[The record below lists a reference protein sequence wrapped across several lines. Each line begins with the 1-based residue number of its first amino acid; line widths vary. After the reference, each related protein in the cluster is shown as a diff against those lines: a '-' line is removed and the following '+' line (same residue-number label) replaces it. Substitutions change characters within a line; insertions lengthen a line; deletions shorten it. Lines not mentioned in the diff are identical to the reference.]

1 MSLPQFFKDVMNK
14 VFTRSNYEL
23 VNTII
28 TLFQLRK
35 LRYWAFREII
45 SSING
50 CGGYL
55 LDLGAGNGSMTR
67 FVMSNG
73 LRRRPV
79 ILLDPAI
86 NGLKSVHDLD
96 PEAVDRVVGV
106 GEHLPVRPGSICI
119 VYTAFAL
126 RQFSNK
132 PLALLEVRRA
142 LRSGGYFIV
151 LEFWRPDN
159 PLAYAVLLFYL
170 AFALPLL
177 VSIAAPREVR
187 DYMTMRV
194 TVRDIG
200 GFSWLR
206 GLIREF
212 IGNIIT
218 YRTYLGIFLI
228 IRAVKA

>member
-1 MSLPQFFKDVMNK
+1 M
-14 VFTRSNYEL
+14 
-23 VNTII
+23 
-28 TLFQLRK
+28 
-35 LRYWAFREII
+35 
-45 SSING
+45 
-50 CGGYL
+50 
-55 LDLGAGNGSMTR
+55 
-67 FVMSNG
+67 
-73 LRRRPV
+73 
-79 ILLDPAI
+79 
-86 NGLKSVHDLD
+86 
-96 PEAVDRVVGV
+96 
-106 GEHLPVRPGSICI
+106 
-119 VYTAFAL
+119 
-126 RQFSNK
+126 
-132 PLALLEVRRA
+132 RRA